1 MYEERIMTDPLG
13 SNLFFTYAFAISFLF
28 LFFPMGF
35 ILLWDDGR
43 SILAIPKL

>member
-13 SNLFFTYAFAISFLF
+13 SNLYFTYAFAIGFLFF

-35 ILLWDDGR
+35 ILWDDGR